1 MSLPVWISEQLARAI
16 HDDQI
21 AQHGGSLGIRDENLF
36 LASLDRPKNL
46 FAYGTSLTLFE
57 LAAAYGYRIVKNHPF
72 IDGNKRTGLILMA
85 VFLELNGYSLD
96 APEMEVVLMMERLAT
111 DLEDQDSI
119 AIWLQG
125 QSIEI
130 NES

>member
-1 MSLPVWISEQLARAI
+1 M
-16 HDDQI
+16 
-21 AQHGGSLGIRDENLF
+21 GIRDKNLF

-46 FAYGTSLTLFE
+46 FAYGTSPTLFD
-57 LAAAYGYRIVKNHPF
+57 LVAAYGYGVAKNHPF
-72 IDGNKRTGLILMA
+72 IDGNKRTGFILMA
-85 VFLELNGYSLD
+85 VFLEFNGYSFD
-96 APEMEVVLMMERLAT
+96 APEMEVILMMERLAT